1 MAVPGLTINHHNQNQ
16 GGHAMK
22 ESVFTNYDEL
32 PLFLSAKLADRL
44 RAAGAEVT
52 EVTVGQIRPLPT
64 ALTSAEAGAADWLV
78 VTSANAVD
86 ALAEE
91 LVDAFRAHGSK
102 VAAIGPTTAA
112 AARRRRL
119 DVRLVAPAANSPS
132 LLRELLAVVHPEQTV
147 LRLLPEGVEDSL
159 AALAPACRY
168 RAVATYANDP
178 VETPPLVRAD
188 FDEIYATSP
197 SCRTR
202 LCFDAPSDDAAT
214 HRRAHP

>member
-1 MAVPGLTINHHNQNQ
+1 M
-16 GGHAMK
+16 
-22 ESVFTNYDEL
+22 
-32 PLFLSAKLADRL
+32 
-44 RAAGAEVT
+44 
-52 EVTVGQIRPLPT
+52 
-64 ALTSAEAGAADWLV
+64 

-112 AARRRRL
+112 AVRRRRL
-119 DVRLVAPAANSPS
+119 DVRLVAAAANSPS
-132 LLRELLAVVHPEQTV
+132 LLRELLAVVHPEETV
-147 LRLLPEGVEDSL
+147 LRLLPEGVVDSL

-178 VETPPLVRAD
+178 VETPPLARGD

-197 SCRTR
+197 SCRAR
-202 LCFDAPSDDAAT
+202 LVVS
-214 HRRAHP
+214 